1 LTLAVS
7 VNAMLKPLVLAAALT
22 VGCSTMVAATPVSP
36 SRPMVTDTMSVSQV
50 KYTRDRG
57 HGRSPYRNS
66 VIVLSIG
73 FLVSLIAVTVALD

>member
-1 LTLAVS
+1 LTLAVP

-22 VGCSTMVAATPVSP
+22 VACSTMAAATPVLP
-36 SRPMVTDTMSVSQV
+36 SRPMVTDTMSVSRV

-66 VIVLSIG
+66 VIVLSMG
-73 FLVSLIAVTVALD
+73 FLVSLIAAAITAD